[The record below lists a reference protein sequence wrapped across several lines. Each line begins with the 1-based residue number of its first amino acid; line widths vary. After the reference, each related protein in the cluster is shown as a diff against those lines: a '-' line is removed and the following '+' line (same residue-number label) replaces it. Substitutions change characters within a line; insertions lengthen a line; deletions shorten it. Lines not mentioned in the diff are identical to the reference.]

1 MKTISAKPGSV
12 EQKWYVVDL
21 EGKVVGRAASQIASI
36 LRGKHKP
43 EFTPHVDTGDF
54 VVAVNAD
61 KVVFTG
67 RKWTDKK
74 YYRHSGYPGGIREIS
89 AEKLLEKSPEDVITF
104 AVKRMLPKTKLGQ
117 SLLGKFKVYAG
128 GEHPHSAQQPEPLE
142 L

>member
-12 EQKWYVVDL
+12 ERKWYVVDL

-74 YYRHSGYPGGIREIS
+74 YYRHSGYPGGIRGIS
-89 AEKLLEKSPEDVITF
+89 AEKLLEKAPEDVITF